1 MKKLRS
7 LKQGLVAL
15 LVAAMLMSNTGV
27 ASVSAAQAGTG
38 TMEEGQPKA
47 PDALEEQTAPDTE
60 EEVPPL
66 DEETPPSDEEAPPS
80 DEETP
85 PSDEEAPP
93 SDEEVPPSDEE
104 VPPSD
109 EEMPPSEEEAPPS
122 EEETPPSD
130 EEAPPAD
137 TEEQPDE
144 EAPGDDVMNEEL
156 LDGEMSEGNVIT
168 EIELDEDSIEAVT
181 EKLMDNVL
189 IEEDLDYV
197 LGRPM
202 TPEEEEEQK
211 RLIKEYVSRLVP
223 LVPDE
228 EVESVLDYGEPMAR
242 AGALESS
249 YDSRKNNSITSVK
262 DQSPYGSCWAF
273 STINCAESSLIRQG
287 LASPTQIDLSER
299 HLVYYNYRSVC
310 DPLGGTAGDSNLHSG
325 SVTDMFN
332 AGGNYSHS
340 SRILAMWMG
349 AANES
354 VAPYGQAS
362 TALPDTQGS
371 AYGNNAAIV
380 KNVYGINKAD
390 VSLVKQAI
398 KDYGSVGIMYCALDG
413 YSNYYNSQTAAEY
426 CDTYMPVNHAVSVV
440 GWDDNYSVNNFKTKP
455 KNPGAWLVKNSWGTW
470 FGKDGYFW
478 LSYEDATINSSFYV
492 FDMQQSSLYDNN
504 YQYDGSALDAWFIA
518 NGNVQIANVFTAH
531 ANYGKK
537 ESLKA
542 VGFTSGAA
550 NCNYSIQIY
559 KNPANANDPASGT
572 PMLSTPKT
580 GQAAY
585 EGYYTVPLGQE
596 VKLSDGD
603 TFAVVVT
610 LSKPG
615 SNIKVMVEN
624 SGSYAG
630 SYSTA
635 SAAAGQSFFRQSSA
649 GGWYDVGKNDNV
661 NVRVKAFTSN
671 VNENSDGIPVTGIT
685 LKEKTATVSIG
696 GTKQLTAT
704 VTPANAANKMVSWS
718 SSDNSVATVDASGLV
733 KGVKN
738 GKAVITASAG
748 GGKFKA
754 ECSVT
759 VQEGYTHVVISGYR
773 TLSTVGNSYQ
783 FSAKVYPSNMP
794 NQTVTW
800 SSSDTSVAKVDKNGK
815 VTAMG
820 TGKAVIK
827 ATANGDKSV
836 VGTYEVTVPVTQMN
850 QIRSFVT
857 RMYTNVL
864 MRDPDSAGLNDWSLQ
879 LAGRIVDGCRLAQG
893 FIGSD
898 EFKNKNVNN
907 NTYVD
912 ILYKT
917 FFNRPAD
924 SGGKKYWL
932 NLLENGMSREYV
944 LKGFV
949 NSDEFQKL
957 CDSYGID
964 RGEMKLTAN
973 RDQNEGLT
981 MFVNRIYVKAL
992 GRSGEAAGIEDWTG
1006 RILRKEETPESVA
1019 KKFFFS
1025 QEFANKKLNDT
1036 EYVKVLYRTFMDR
1049 EYDQAGLN
1057 DWVGRLAKGTSR
1069 EKVLEGFSKSTEF
1082 ANIMKSYGL

>member
-15 LVAAMLMSNTGV
+15 LIAAMLMSNIGV
-27 ASVSAAQAGTG
+27 ASVSAAQTGTE

-47 PDALEEQTAPDTE
+47 PDASEEQTAPDAEDEQRPSE
-60 EEVPPL
+60 EETLPSE
-66 DEETPPSDEEAPPS
+66 EETLPSEEEAPPS
-80 DEETP
+80 EEET
-85 PSDEEAPP
+85 
-93 SDEEVPPSDEE
+93 
-104 VPPSD
+104 
-109 EEMPPSEEEAPPS
+109 PPSEEEAPPS
-122 EEETPPSD
+122 EEETPPSE
-130 EEAPPAD
+130 EEAPPSEEEMPPSEEETPPAD
-137 TEEQPDE
+137 TEEQPDDE
-144 EAPGDDVMNEEL
+144 EPGDDVINQDAVNGEL
-156 LDGEMSEGNVIT
+156 LDGEIPEGSVTT
-168 EIELDEDSIEAVT
+168 EIELDEDATEMIT

-189 IEEDLDYV
+189 IEDDLDYV

-211 RLIKEYVSRLVP
+211 RLIKEYVSMLVP

-228 EVESVLDYGEPMAR
+228 EVESVLDYSEPMAR
-242 AGALESS
+242 AGALESK
-249 YDSRKNNSITSVK
+249 YDSRTSNCITSVK
-262 DQSPYGSCWAF
+262 NQNPYGSCWAF
-273 STINCAESSLIRQG
+273 STINSAEASLIKQG
-287 LASPTQIDLSER
+287 LASVGSVDLSER

-325 SVTDMFN
+325 SVKDIFN

-354 VAPYGQAS
+354 AAPYGQAS
-362 TALPDTQGS
+362 TALPDTKES
-371 AYGNNAAIV
+371 AYGQNSAIL
-380 KNVYGINKAD
+380 KNVYGINKKDA
-390 VSLVKQAI
+390 SLVKQAI
-398 KDYGSVGIMYCALDG
+398 KDHGAVGIMYCALDG
-413 YSNYYNSQTAAEY
+413 YSNYYNTQTAAEY

-440 GWDDNYSVNNFKTKP
+440 GWDDNYSVNNFATKP
-455 KNPGAWLVKNSWGTW
+455 SKPGAWLVKNSWGDW

-492 FDMQQSSLYDNN
+492 FEMQPGNLYDNN
-504 YQYDGSALDAWFIA
+504 YQYDGSALDAWFL
-518 NGNVQIANVFTAH
+518 GNSSVQIANVFTAH

-542 VGFTSGAA
+542 VGFASGAA

-559 KNPANANDPASGT
+559 KNPTRSDDPTSGT
-572 PMLSTPKT
+572 ALLSTPKT

-596 VKLSDGD
+596 VKIADGD
-603 TFAVVVT
+603 QFAVVVT

-615 SNIKVMVEN
+615 SDIKVMVET
-624 SGSYAG
+624 SGNYAG

-635 SAAAGQSFFRQSSA
+635 SAAAGQSFFRQSSS
-649 GGWYDVGKNDNV
+649 GGWYDVGSSNNV

-704 VTPANAANKMVSWS
+704 VTPANATNKMVSWT
-718 SSDNSVATVDASGLV
+718 SSDNSVATVDANGVV
-733 KGVKN
+733 KGVKD

-748 GGKFKA
+748 GGKYKA

-759 VQEGYTHVVISGYR
+759 VQEGYTNVVISGWR
-773 TLSTVGNSYQ
+773 TLGTVGNTYQ
-783 FSAKVYPSNMP
+783 FTAKVYPLNMP
-794 NQTVTW
+794 DRTVTW

-820 TGKAVIK
+820 TGTAVIK
-827 ATANGDKSV
+827 AAANGDKSV

-850 QIRSFVT
+850 LIKSFVT

-864 MRDPDSAGLNDWSLQ
+864 MRDPEPNGLNDWSLQ
-879 LAGRIVDGCRLAQG
+879 LVGKIADGSRLAQG
-893 FIGSD
+893 FIGSV
-898 EFKNKNVNN
+898 EFKNKKVSN
-907 NTYVD
+907 NTYVE

-917 FFNRPAD
+917 FFNRAAD
-924 SGGKKYWL
+924 SSGKKYWL
-932 NLLENGMSREYV
+932 NLLENGMSREYI
-944 LKGFV
+944 LRGFV

-981 MFVNRIYVKAL
+981 MFINRIYVKAL
-992 GRSGEAAGIEDWTG
+992 GRPGEEAGIEDWTG
-1006 RILRKEETPESVA
+1006 RILRKEETPESTA

-1036 EYVKVLYRTFMDR
+1036 EYVKVLYRTFMGR